1 MLQLQIHPVVPVNQS
16 VKVYPA
22 STFTINGQYTF
33 EATDGVF
40 ENSDNSVDF
49 QFTIVGASGQ
59 GAEITAGVTN
69 EENLGPP
76 SQATI
81 ARSTEQRSLEI
92 LRAAQNIKTKND
104 KNEDVTRE
112 QKLNL
117 VAMIYK
123 LEGTTQLEK
132 LVKQT
137 EDDKTHNV
145 LLQTESN
152 FLNYMNFGNLRS
164 QDRATQDEHK
174 IPLKIAK
181 VQTDCKYQAPTLAV
195 GTDIGGPNVR
205 GEELAFVLSNPPFIH
220 CGPESDRAKYSI
232 NFGISNG
239 DYTKFTKTKFSDPQN
254 VRFEITQIVGGNN
267 LVKLD

>member
-1 MLQLQIHPVVPVNQS
+1 MI
-16 VKVYPA
+16 
-22 STFTINGQYTF
+22 
-33 EATDGVF
+33 
-40 ENSDNSVDF
+40 
-49 QFTIVGASGQ
+49 
-59 GAEITAGVTN
+59 
-69 EENLGPP
+69 
-76 SQATI
+76 
-81 ARSTEQRSLEI
+81 RM
-92 LRAAQNIKTKND
+92 
-104 KNEDVTRE
+104 EDITRE
-112 QKLNL
+112 QELNL

-267 LVKLD
+267 LVKLDEPKYFGKLTTDAGQNDEKSFDLVIERGTSIFSECIVHEFSRARGEFPAT